1 MASAS
6 TMRQR
11 RTGDRLKR
19 AAGRPLRE
27 HGTYLAAV
35 LAVAAAYYVAAKVGL
50 RLAYLHGAVTAFWPP
65 VGVGVA
71 ALVLYGPRLWPG
83 IVIADLLV
91 GDYSTPL
98 GTVLGQTVGN
108 TLEVLVCALLLRR
121 FFGPRMALTRVG
133 EVFGLLGCAAVG
145 TLISATFGAT
155 SLRLGGVIPRAE
167 FGEVFRTWWLSD
179 LSGAMVVTPALLT
192 WASWRPGR
200 QGRRDAIEALAL
212 LAAIVLLAEVPSQRD
227 VPYVVFPA
235 LIWAALRFGP
245 VGASTALLLTAGLT
259 VWNTAHNA
267 GPFVRQSITDS
278 LLSTQ
283 LFLATAALTALVL
296 AAMTA
301 ERARAGE
308 ALHANEERLRSIVA
322 SMAEG
327 LIVRDRRGVITEC
340 NAAAE
345 RILGLP
351 RVRLLGRHPSE
362 VLDGAVDE
370 QDVALP
376 GGRLFGDC
384 ALRTGTG
391 ESPVVARLTRPD
403 GSTAWVSVSSGAVLG
418 VDGRPEGVVS
428 TVSDVTPRVEA
439 EQRLVD
445 SEQATR
451 TLAAEQAALR
461 RVATLVAADAPAN
474 AVFEQVT
481 EEVARLLGTPSAT
494 IVRYEDEARARV
506 VGRWPAT
513 LEGAIPIGG
522 HVRLDGDTVITRV
535 WRRGAPERVDD
546 YSARG
551 GTLAAHLRKL
561 RYGASVAAPVRVSN
575 RTWGALV
582 ASARTREDLP
592 AGSERRLLDFA
603 ELIAQA
609 LANADAYERL
619 AASRTRIVEA
629 GDAER
634 RRLER
639 NLHDGAQ
646 QRLVS
651 LALRLRVIE
660 RRVDAE
666 PAAARGELALAS
678 AELAEALDELRE
690 LARGI
695 HPAILTGRGL
705 GAAVGALADRSPV
718 PVQIAAMPDR
728 RLPAAVEAAA
738 YYIVSEAI
746 TNVAKY
752 AEASQVTVDVRA
764 DDGHVEV
771 DVRDDGVGG
780 ADPSAGTGL
789 RGIADRV
796 EALQG
801 RLRVTSARGSGTRV
815 HADIPLQPA

>member
-27 HGTYLAAV
+27 HGTYLAGV

-50 RLAYLHGAVTAFWPP
+50 RLAYLNGAVTAFWPP
-65 VGVGVA
+65 IGVGVA

-121 FFGPRMALTRVG
+121 FFGPRMALTRVA
-133 EVFGLLGCAAVG
+133 EVFGLLGCAAIG

-192 WASWRPGR
+192 WANWRPGR
-200 QGRRDAIEALAL
+200 QGRREAIEALAL
-212 LAAIVLLAEVPSQRD
+212 LAAIVVLAEVPSQRD
-227 VPYVVFPA
+227 VPYVVFPT

-296 AAMTA
+296 AAVTA

-345 RILGLP
+345 RILGLS
-351 RVRLLGRHPSE
+351 RGRLLGRHPTE
-362 VLDGAVDE
+362 VLGGAVDE

-376 GGRLFGDC
+376 GGRLFGDP

-428 TVSDVTPRVEA
+428 TVSDVTARVEA

-445 SEQATR
+445 SEQGTR

-461 RVATLVAADAPAN
+461 RVATRVAADAPAN
-474 AVFEQVT
+474 AIFEQVT
-481 EEVARLLGTPSAT
+481 EEVARLLATPSAT
-494 IVRYEDEARARV
+494 IVRYEDDARARV

-522 HVRLDGDTVITRV
+522 HVLLDSDTVMTRV
-535 WRRGAPERVDD
+535 WRSGAPERVDD

-561 RYGASVAAPVRVSN
+561 RYEASVAAPVRVLN
-575 RTWGALV
+575 RTWGALI

-660 RRVDAE
+660 RRVEAE

-695 HPAILTGRGL
+695 HPAILTDRGL

-815 HADIPLQPA
+815 HADIPLQSA